1 MKRKFWKIAA
11 LVLAV
16 ILIVGLGWFANALNG
31 NPISKMIAQ
40 NRAEKY
46 IAQQYPGTDYELERV
61 SYSFKDGN
69 YHAYVVSP
77 SSIDTHFTVT
87 VNMFGQIGWDS
98 YESVTD
104 KFNTAMRLED
114 EYRDLVDTVLYA
126 ADFPYVSDIGYGTMA
141 IYPAEALEYR
151 ERNDIPDYAMDQS
164 ALVLDGE
171 YDILELGARYGG
183 IYISVDDAD
192 VSYARG
198 AEILSDIA
206 ARLEEAGIPFF
217 AVDFMLSKPRVEGQP
232 YEDVTLWLLDF
243 PAADIGGADFEQKVR
258 EGHERT
264 MAYFEEENLLK
275 LEEEK
280 LLN

>member
-16 ILIVGLGWFANALNG
+16 VLIVGLGWFANALNG
-31 NPISKMIAQ
+31 NPVSKFIARNQ
-40 NRAEKY
+40 AEKY
-46 IAQQYPGTDYELERV
+46 IARQYPGTDYELERV

-87 VNMFGQIGWDS
+87 VNMFGKIGWDS

-141 IYPAEALEYR
+141 IYPAEALTNR
-151 ERNDIPDYAMDQS
+151 EQNDIPDYAMDQS
-164 ALVLDGE
+164 ELVLDGE
-171 YDILELGARYGG
+171 YDIRELAAQCGHLVIYVESETVTAEEAAQVLRTLDALFAQKNVPYAG
-183 IYISVDDAD
+183 IDLVLWMPKTEDGPRDEIRIDIAHFQREWIAEEDLVDRVRDAD
-192 VSYARG
+192 TARKAWYA
-198 AEILSDIA
+198 
-206 ARLEEAGIPFF
+206 
-217 AVDFMLSKPRVEGQP
+217 
-232 YEDVTLWLLDF
+232 
-243 PAADIGGADFEQKVR
+243 EQDK
-258 EGHERT
+258 
-264 MAYFEEENLLK
+264 LK
-275 LEEEK
+275 
-280 LLN
+280 